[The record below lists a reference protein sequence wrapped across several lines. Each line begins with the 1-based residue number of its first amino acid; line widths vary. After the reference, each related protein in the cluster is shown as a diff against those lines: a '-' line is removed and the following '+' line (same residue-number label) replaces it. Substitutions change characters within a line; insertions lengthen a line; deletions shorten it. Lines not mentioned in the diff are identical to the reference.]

1 MGKIDI
7 GASFGVRKEEI
18 FLRVLSCL
26 YINLKTMFLHEKKK
40 KETKRNWQIGAM
52 LIISLLALFN
62 ELTCLHFR
70 TITCQ

>member
-26 YINLKTMFLHEKKK
+26 YINLKTMFLREKKKKK
-40 KETKRNWQIGAM
+40 KETKRKWQIGAM
-52 LIISLLALFN
+52 LLISGAF
-62 ELTCLHFR
+62 
-70 TITCQ
+70 